1 MHGIV
6 NVDLLMVT
14 AAAGAAVINA
24 WGEGGVLLA
33 LFASS
38 NALEHFA
45 MDRTRNAVRALM
57 ALAPEQATVL
67 RDGREQVL
75 RIEDVLVGDHV
86 VIRPG
91 ERVPVDGVVH
101 TRRLRHR
108 PVDDHRG
115 VGPG

>member
-1 MHGIV
+1 MISALYVGAYLTGGTLAIKAAITDLLDGTV

-14 AAAGAAVINA
+14 AAIGAAVINA

-57 ALAPEQATVL
+57 ALSPEHATVL
-67 RDGREQVL
+67 RDGQEQLV
-75 RIEDVLVGDHV
+75 RIEDVLVGD
-86 VIRPG
+86 R
-91 ERVPVDGVVH
+91 
-101 TRRLRHR
+101 
-108 PVDDHRG
+108 
-115 VGPG
+115 